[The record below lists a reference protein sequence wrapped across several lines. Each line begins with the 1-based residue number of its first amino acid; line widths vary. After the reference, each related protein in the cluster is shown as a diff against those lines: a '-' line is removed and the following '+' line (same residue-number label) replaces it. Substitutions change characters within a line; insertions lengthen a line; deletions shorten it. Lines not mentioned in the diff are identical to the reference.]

1 MKKYKSILV
10 IIVAVLYCLPAL
22 PQSSKILWSGFAS
35 GFRNSGNSTSILM
48 NSWGELFSGS
58 AQNSSSRI
66 ISGFLSFRETHLTGV
81 NNEQSPIP
89 TVWKLEQNY
98 PNPFNPST
106 TIKYQV
112 PKAGYVS
119 LKIYDILGREVLTLV
134 NENKIAGY
142 YETRFNAVRFPS
154 GVYIYELRSD
164 EFTSVRKMML
174 VK

>member
-1 MKKYKSILV
+1 MKMNKLV
-10 IIVAVLYCLPAL
+10 LIIAVLLYCIPAL
-22 PQSSKILWSGFAS
+22 PQNSKIVWSGFAS

-81 NNEQSPIP
+81 KNEQSPIP
-89 TVWKLEQNY
+89 IVWKLEQNY

-112 PKAGYVS
+112 LKTGNVS
-119 LKIYDILGREVLTLV
+119 LKIYDILGREVKSLL
-134 NENKIAGY
+134 NEEKQPGTYSAI
-142 YETRFNAVRFPS
+142 FNARNLAS
-154 GVYIYELRSD
+154 GVYFYRIQAGSFVDTKKLILL
-164 EFTSVRKMML
+164 K
-174 VK
+174 

>member
-1 MKKYKSILV
+1 MKMNKLV
-10 IIVAVLYCLPAL
+10 LIIAVLLYCIPAL
-22 PQSSKILWSGFAS
+22 PQNSKIVWSGFAS
-35 GFRNSGNSTSILM
+35 GFGTSGNSTSILT
-48 NSWGELFSGS
+48 NSWGELSSGS
-58 AQNSSSRI
+58 SQNSSSRI
-66 ISGFLSFRETHLTGV
+66 ISGFLSFRETHITGV
-81 NNEQSPIP
+81 KNEKSPIP
-89 TVWKLEQNY
+89 IVWKLDQNY

-164 EFTSVRKMML
+164 EFSSVRKMML